1 MWNKSINLKN
11 TDDKGFKCQV
21 NVALNY
27 EEIESNIKPFTNK
40 YKWKEQNHLPKMGDW
55 KTVEKNNSK
64 IVLNILYI
72 KVKEICPPY
81 ISKYNSKRE
90 KKKNSFND
98 SI

>member
-40 YKWKEQNHLPKMGDW
+40 YKWKEQNHLPKMGD
-55 KTVEKNNSK
+55 
-64 IVLNILYI
+64 
-72 KVKEICPPY
+72 
-81 ISKYNSKRE
+81 
-90 KKKNSFND
+90 
-98 SI
+98 